1 MQDKLDEIK
10 LVVALR
16 MASAAVGWSQVELA
30 EQLGIAKTT
39 LARLETLDGGLRAD
53 QLAQMIRLYKSMGV
67 EMDIFYEDQVTLK
80 VDREALLQAKA
91 RLEDDNLRRTD
102 RKKTGTL
109 FSKTLK
115 VEYPQGIASTA
126 ARQASRAILSDQD
139 KSDSE

>member
-1 MQDKLDEIK
+1 
-10 LVVALR
+10 
-16 MASAAVGWSQVELA
+16 MARAAVGWSQVELA
-30 EQLGIAKTT
+30 ERLGIAKTT

-67 EMDIFYEDQVTLK
+67 EMDIFYEDQVSLR

-109 FSKTLK
+109 FSKTVK
-115 VEYPQGIASTA
+115 VEMPQVIDSPA
-126 ARQASRAILSDQD
+126 ARSVMKAIFEDQV
-139 KSDSE
+139 KPKK

>member
-1 MQDKLDEIK
+1 MQDKLDEVK

-16 MASAAVGWSQVELA
+16 MARAAVGWSQVELA
-30 EQLGIAKTT
+30 QRLGIAKTT

-67 EMDIFYEDQVTLK
+67 EMDIFYEDQVTLR

-109 FSKTLK
+109 FSKTIK
-115 VEYPQGIASTA
+115 GEMPQVIDSPA
-126 ARQASRAILSDQD
+126 ARSAIKAIFEGQN
-139 KSDSE
+139 KSGNE

>member
-16 MASAAVGWSQVELA
+16 MARAAVGWSQVELA
-30 EQLGIAKTT
+30 ERLGIAKTT

-67 EMDIFYEDQVTLK
+67 EMDIFYEDQVSLR

-109 FSKTLK
+109 FSKTVK
-115 VEYPQGIASTA
+115 VEMPQVIDSPA
-126 ARQASRAILSDQD
+126 ARSVMKAIFEDQV
-139 KSDSE
+139 KPKK

>member
-16 MASAAVGWSQVELA
+16 MARAAVGWSQVEVA
-30 EQLGIAKTT
+30 ERLGIAKTT

-53 QLAQMIRLYKSMGV
+53 QLAQMIRLYKSVGV

-80 VDREALLQAKA
+80 VDREALLEAKA

-109 FSKTLK
+109 FSKTFK
-115 VEYPQGIASTA
+115 VEHPQGINSTTA
-126 ARQASRAILSDQD
+126 AGAARAILEDQD
-139 KSDSE
+139 KLKNE